1 MSVLNHIAII
11 DGSQVNLA
19 KHCFYLPSV
28 SFLRDP
34 DFHLIEKSGK
44 LSQFDLYDFYSD
56 DMSKAYQSVS
66 DENVTT
72 DIAFLE
78 FVKTKHHDIYTPFIV
93 LTEFLNV
100 NSSRLV
106 LFRYSYLNQ
115 PDIDKLYFDDD
126 VFIYKDRYK
135 HELNADLCIENLK
148 DEYPFNIFNNKE
160 WLVGWLII
168 KGYTL
173 SQISLQ
179 TEIPLCYVEKISKK
193 LITETKTYKKE
204 LFIKT
209 SNILAWDRFIPGV
222 LLDRLIRKNGTVY
235 KTSPR

>member
-19 KHCFYLPSV
+19 KHCFYLPSI

-34 DFHLIEKSGK
+34 DFHLIEKSGNS
-44 LSQFDLYDFYSD
+44 SQFDLYNFYSN
-56 DMSKAYQSVS
+56 DMSQAYQSVS
-66 DENVTT
+66 NENVTT
-72 DIAFLE
+72 DITFLE
-78 FVKTKHHDIYTPFIV
+78 FVKAKNHDIYTPFIV
-93 LTEFLNV
+93 LTEFLNI
-100 NSSRLV
+100 NLSRFT

-126 VFIYKDRYK
+126 IFIYKDRYN
-135 HELNADLCIENLK
+135 HELKVGLCIEKLK
-148 DEYPFNIFNNKE
+148 GKYPFDIFNNKE
-160 WLVGWLII
+160 WLVGWLVI

-179 TEIPLCYVEKISKK
+179 TKIPLCYVEKISKK
-193 LITETKTYKKE
+193 LITETQTYKKE
-204 LFIKT
+204 LFIKI